1 MGGMISKST
10 TTHEKHSTHSTVA
23 PVSHHPVTTVRCS
36 EACPIQNNLE
46 HLILAFFAGV
56 LLTLLLLALVFLF
69 LKSYRKR
76 HSHSQALEPQQDP
89 YSEIPDKPS
98 SSQEALT
105 YAKMTFK
112 VSEKKSPHLTANSSA
127 DSDSVIYS
135 QVIKK
140 NSSLPFQ

>member
-69 LKSYRKR
+69 LKSYRKPFIFPGGTHLCQNDFQSFR
-76 HSHSQALEPQQDP
+76 KKEPSLDCKLFRRLRFRDLFSSYKEKLIIAFSVRLEP
-89 YSEIPDKPS
+89 
-98 SSQEALT
+98 T
-105 YAKMTFK
+105 
-112 VSEKKSPHLTANSSA
+112 
-127 DSDSVIYS
+127 
-135 QVIKK
+135 
-140 NSSLPFQ
+140 SSLNLV